1 MSKKRI
7 LLLAHGK
14 KAEDPKF
21 HEAYRWLEGDGH
33 DIELVKTKSEDDMA
47 HGVQKLVSHF
57 DGAPQDLQQDALL
70 CNHAA

>member
-1 MSKKRI
+1 MSK
-7 LLLAHGK
+7 
-14 KAEDPKF
+14 F
-21 HEAYRWLEGDGH
+21 QEAYRWLEGDGH